1 LLVVWVSHIGPPLK
15 LALPHVLIGTQVGM
29 VGSRR
34 PPVIWVQPY
43 L

>member
-1 LLVVWVSHIGPPLK
+1 LLVVWVSQTGPPLK
-15 LALPHVLIGTQVGM
+15 LALLQVLIGTQVGT